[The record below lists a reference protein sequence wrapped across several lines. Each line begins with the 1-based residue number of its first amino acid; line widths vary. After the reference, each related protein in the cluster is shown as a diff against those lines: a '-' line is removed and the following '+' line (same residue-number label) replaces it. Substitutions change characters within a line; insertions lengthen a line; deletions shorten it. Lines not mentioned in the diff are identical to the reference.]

1 MIVNFEKVTNY
12 ARSLFKDDE
21 DVLGIKKYG
30 IDNKVPIVT
39 EEVLNFML
47 FLIKHN
53 EYKTCLEIGSAIG
66 YSGKYLAKNMHLTTI
81 EIDENRYNIA
91 KQNLKGLNADIYLGD
106 ALEILPKLSNN
117 FDFVFIDASKSHNM
131 EFFKLSYEKLNEG
144 GIIFIDN
151 IAFRGYI
158 CEDEYNKRY
167 KTIVSKLKDFINYL
181 NENYNFVFLPF
192 GDGVGI
198 VTKKG
203 I

>member
-1 MIVNFEKVTNY
+1 MIENFEKVTAY
-12 ARSLFKDDE
+12 ARSLFKE
-21 DVLGIKKYG
+21 DKDILEVKKYG

-53 EYKTCLEIGSAIG
+53 KYKTCLEIGSAIG
-66 YSGKYLAKNMHLTTI
+66 YSGKYLAKNLHLTTI
-81 EIDENRYNIA
+81 EIDEDRYNMA
-91 KQNLKGLNADIYLGD
+91 KKNLEGLNADIYLGD
-106 ALEILPKLSNN
+106 ALNILPKLSKK
-117 FDFVFIDASKSHNM
+117 FDFIFIDASKSHNM
-131 EFFKLSYEKLNEG
+131 EFFNLSYERLNDG
-144 GIIFIDN
+144 GMIFIDN

-158 CEDEYNKRY
+158 CESEYNKRY
-167 KTIVSKLKDFINYL
+167 KTIINKLKEFINYL
-181 NENYNFVFLPF
+181 NENYDFVFLPF